1 MEATEIKLNA
11 RTLLSATFLIL
22 VSNLI
27 YIGNNYIVAW
37 TELKAPEVA
46 LARGLLQVLIFGF
59 VFWKEQKAKEKE
71 NETSIS
77 VCTVGLLIVYGFS
90 IASMSFACIAA
101 IPLMPIGDLIVLC
114 FTSPVFS
121 LFLDRIIGKRFLT
134 FLSILLCFL
143 IVVGDILVVQPPF
156 IFNGTS
162 VDPDGEENEV
172 RHRGSH
178 YYLGVTLCLY
188 GAIAGAVANV
198 IGAQCNKRNISSSC
212 LMLVSGSFSL
222 VLSLTTSIFLTNR
235 LISHPAD
242 LSLKAALLLPASAAL
257 TMIAYWTI
265 TLAVSLT
272 RHPTLISMLRSTEII
287 ISQFTEAIWWHQL
300 PGPLSLSGSLLVSAC
315 VLAMAAHD
323 KIVNIAKNLWEKY
336 KEKKN
341 QGSKENIYSV
351 NM

>member
-1 MEATEIKLNA
+1 METTEIKLNA

-27 YIGNNYIVAW
+27 YIGNNYIIAW
-37 TELKAPEVA
+37 TELQATEVA
-46 LARGLLQVLIFGF
+46 LARGLLQVLVFGF
-59 VFWKEQKAKEKE
+59 VFWKEQKTKEKGK
-71 NETSIS
+71 ETSICVRT
-77 VCTVGLLIVYGFS
+77 VCLLIVYGFS
-90 IASMSFACIAA
+90 IATMSFACIAA
-101 IPLMPIGDLIVLC
+101 IPMMPIGDLIVLC

-134 FLSILLCFL
+134 FLSVLLCFL
-143 IVVGDILVVQPPF
+143 ILVGDILVVQPPF
-156 IFNGTS
+156 IFNGT
-162 VDPDGEENEV
+162 DPDGEENEA

-178 YYLGVTLCLY
+178 YYLGVALCLY
-188 GAIAGAVANV
+188 GAIVGSVANV

-222 VLSLTTSIFLTNR
+222 VVSLTTSIFLTNR
-235 LISHPAD
+235 LISHPAE
-242 LSLKAALLLPASAAL
+242 LSLKAALLLPASAGL

-287 ISQFTEAIWWHQL
+287 ISQFTEAIWWQQL

-323 KIVNIAKNLWEKY
+323 KIVSIAKNSWKKY
-336 KEKKN
+336 KERRN

-351 NM
+351 KL